1 MQPSR
6 LNGRSEI
13 KRAQYESSVKQFLV
27 QFDLSENDTP
37 DWEDLITL
45 TVGYDQGETL
55 DTWQDLYNF
64 LSNNVKTGLDPTWSV
79 SVKLDKSSPVCQFI
93 LDKEFAV
100 GAAATAKTRIVN
112 LLKGTTGKQI
122 EFTST
127 LSSISYEASAEEVL
141 QVDFDLKV
149 YVNSTFEEDD
159 YTPTGG

>member
-1 MQPSR
+1 M
-6 LNGRSEI
+6 
-13 KRAQYESSVKQFLV
+13 
-27 QFDLSENDTP
+27 
-37 DWEDLITL
+37 
-45 TVGYDQGETL
+45 
-55 DTWQDLYNF
+55 
-64 LSNNVKTGLDPTWSV
+64 SNNVKTGLDPTWSV

-112 LLKGTTGKQI
+112 LLKGTSGKQI

-149 YVNSTFEEDD
+149 YDNSTFEEDD

>member
-1 MQPSR
+1 MEGVS
-6 LNGRSEI
+6 I
-13 KRAQYESSVKQFLV
+13 KAQYESSVKQFKV
-27 QFDLSENDTP
+27 QFDLSENETP

-45 TVGYDQGETL
+45 TLSYDQGETL

-100 GAAATAKTRIVN
+100 GADATAKVKLIN
-112 LLKGTTGKQI
+112 LLKGTSGKQI
-122 EFTST
+122 EFTAT
-127 LSSISYEASAEEVL
+127 LSGITYEATAEEVL

-149 YVNSTFEEDD
+149 YDNSTFKETD
-159 YTPTGG
+159 YTEATG